1 MMISAIQVRDGVGG
15 WRRGGDGRS
24 RGEPCL
30 RIPARRAP
38 QQQQRLAH
46 RDTWQRLAH
55 RHSQPT
61 QPVVRA
67 VRRLHN
73 NNRRADRGRERHLN
87 DDDKN
92 RHNNSVSA
100 RATCK
105 ITAAA
110 ATTTGAAA
118 TTTGCAELRALL
130 EAPLSRLG
138 VYEEVISANI
148 SAISHIGEYSSQSR
162 RVVSASTRR

>member
-1 MMISAIQVRDGVGG
+1 MISAIQVRDGVGG
-15 WRRGGDGRS
+15 WRRGGDGRG

-55 RHSQPT
+55 RDTWQSY
-61 QPVVRA
+61 VRA

-87 DDDKN
+87 DDDNN

-105 ITAAA
+105 LTAAA
-110 ATTTGAAA
+110 ATTTGASA
-118 TTTGCAELRALL
+118 TTGCAELRALL

-162 RVVSASTRR
+162 R